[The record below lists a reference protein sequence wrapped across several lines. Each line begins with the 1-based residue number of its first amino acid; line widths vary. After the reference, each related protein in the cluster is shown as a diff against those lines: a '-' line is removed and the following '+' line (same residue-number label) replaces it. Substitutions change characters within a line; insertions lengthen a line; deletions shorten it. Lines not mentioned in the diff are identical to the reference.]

1 MSPDKIAIERGSDA
15 CRLTYHNHAS
25 AKLANPRWLDAKLI
39 AEKRAVSS
47 EISVAI
53 FVRRCFSCVM
63 TYSRTSWSKIIVSSS
78 KLDSKFF
85 DIYLG
90 LNSPARNSIGSGRI
104 T

>member
-15 CRLTYHNHAS
+15 SRLTYHNHAS

-63 TYSRTSWSKIIVSSS
+63 TYSRTSWSKISVRSSR
-78 KLDSKFF
+78 LDSRVLG
-85 DIYLG
+85 IYLDLTSCG
-90 LNSPARNSIGSGRI
+90 GKQAVK
-104 T
+104 